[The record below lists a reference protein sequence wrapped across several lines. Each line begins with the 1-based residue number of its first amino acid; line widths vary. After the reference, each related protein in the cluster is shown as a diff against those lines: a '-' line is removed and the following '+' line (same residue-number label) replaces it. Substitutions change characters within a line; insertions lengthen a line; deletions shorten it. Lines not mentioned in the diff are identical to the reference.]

1 MVPDR
6 AAVVVAMTLVV
17 VQKCASR
24 NQGRGQEV
32 FVLMLSWV

>member
-17 VQKCASR
+17 VQKCASIVETKAEDR
-24 NQGRGQEV
+24 KC
-32 FVLMLSWV
+32 LC